1 MCGSRSTQRGSA
13 PLSLHGRDRQTPAPR
28 APNLL
33 CYQRYAPKASSPS
46 SSPAVCPRQHHHLH
60 SIHPLIDTL
69 HRRIAFECSLGR
81 RLGLRGG
88 LIQSR
93 IGPNTHIIHQ
103 RHRNKETLKQ
113 LFLLTRRPLT
123 HKPTMPWSHW
133 ELFSGIFRHARSRAV
148 ITAKKCRQLLGAH
161 GSPRVNLTSTWAVYR
176 FPSCVYS
183 RNDVHYNNWMFNPVE
198 SKNTSAGEMTHHQY
212 FPNLE
217 SQWNFTQKKHKRVW
231 SHDWERQ
238 RESPNSSLKW
248 QMKKICFVLL
258 GCTDS
263 DSREL
268 LVRFLDLSFPENQT
282 VSPVGRLWICTFLF
296 RKYRNKRRYVIVIII
311 KWRVLSWNMLWQ
323 TWNLNLK
330 SCFLITS
337 IWQNS
342 TLSVSHRHGMIIVNS
357 HTMLQLEKG
366 KRPHTAGEL
375 RSGSVGIAPPT
386 LSGGQTSARWS
397 KACH

>member
-231 SHDWERQ
+231 SHDWER
-238 RESPNSSLKW
+238 
-248 QMKKICFVLL
+248 I
-258 GCTDS
+258 
-263 DSREL
+263 
-268 LVRFLDLSFPENQT
+268 
-282 VSPVGRLWICTFLF
+282 
-296 RKYRNKRRYVIVIII
+296 
-311 KWRVLSWNMLWQ
+311 
-323 TWNLNLK
+323 
-330 SCFLITS
+330 
-337 IWQNS
+337 
-342 TLSVSHRHGMIIVNS
+342 HH
-357 HTMLQLEKG
+357 
-366 KRPHTAGEL
+366 
-375 RSGSVGIAPPT
+375 
-386 LSGGQTSARWS
+386 
-397 KACH
+397 